1 MNRRKKSALFSATL
15 AGVGLVAGS
24 VIALTSN
31 THAAEEVNFDEMSV
45 DDISEVISKSAE
57 VPADSVSESLK
68 TKTIIVDVPDVSVL
82 ENDPT
87 IVKFE
92 RTLAGKYIVE
102 YKTIEDTAKGYE
114 SISNADDSSAILNLK
129 IKGKRYKFTNGD
141 AAKQAWGV
149 RTMKLDTYADS
160 LESKTNTVT
169 VAVLD
174 SGINKDHIV
183 FSESSQYDRLDFT
196 HAYDFVNE
204 DSDPKDD
211 DSHGTMVAGVIAES
225 TPKNVKIVPVKVLD
239 ENGDGDFVWL
249 FSALTSVAGKVDIIN
264 MSLGIEQKDLSAAQ
278 MQYIDQEMAAAKAK
292 GTILVAAAGN
302 ESANSID
309 YPAAAPACI
318 SATSVDSSNSFSS
331 LFSNHGVRADFA
343 TPGQNLYLPAYNS
356 NTEYFSDSNGTS
368 FSSPFLAAAIANI
381 KMEYPNASYNEVYE
395 HLKLNAEDLGDP
407 GWDEYYGW
415 GSVSFHVNKYADL
428 KINSVTVPT
437 EWTNEDVTVTINASS
452 SAYNIQKNVLGEGNI
467 MTTPTAWA
475 NVTTAGKTIAEKK
488 TVSKNGTYTIWLKNS
503 NNETA
508 YTTFA
513 VNKIDKTKPALETNI
528 KASEITE
535 DSVTLSVSVNENE
548 SGLDRIDWYYKKA
561 DDEKYTKVS
570 DTITSSSL
578 SAMAVTKSHKLS
590 DIEGGEY
597 SAYAEIFDKAGNK
610 VTSATITF
618 TVEEDG
624 EDVGGGPV
632 VPETPTDPTPSDP
645 GATETPEGDTPK
657 PVNGGNVANPK
668 TDSQSILPVSVAGGA
683 FLLAGAFVAI
693 RRRR

>member
-114 SISNADDSSAILNLK
+114 SFTKADDSSAILNLK
-129 IKGKRYKFTNGD
+129 IKGNRFKFTGD
-141 AAKQAWGV
+141 KAGAQAWGV

-160 LESKTNTVT
+160 LESKTNTVK

-174 SGINKDHIV
+174 SGINKNHEV
-183 FSESSQYDRLDFT
+183 FSESSQYDRLDFSL
-196 HAYDFVNE
+196 AYDFVN
-204 DSDPKDD
+204 DDNDPTDD
-211 DSHGTMVAGVIAES
+211 DSHGTMVSGTIAES

-239 ENGDGDFVWL
+239 QNGDGDFIWL
-249 FSALTSVAGKVDIIN
+249 FNALASVAGKVDIIN
-264 MSLGIEQKDLSAAQ
+264 MSLGIEQKDLSTEA

-292 GTILVAAAGN
+292 GSILVAAAGN

-318 SATSVDSSNSFSS
+318 SATSVNSSNQFSTE
-331 LFSNHGVRADFA
+331 FSNHGVRADFA
-343 TPGQNLYLPAYNS
+343 TPGEDLTLPAYDDN
-356 NTEYFSDSNGTS
+356 EDYFIHVDGTS

-381 KMEYPNASYNEVYE
+381 KMEYPSASYSEVYE
-395 HLKLNAEDLGDP
+395 HLKLNAEDLGNP

-452 SAYNIQKNVLGEGNI
+452 SAYNIQKSFVGEGTI
-467 MTTPTAWA
+467 VATPTAWT
-475 NVTTAGKTIAEKK
+475 NLTTAGKTIAEKK
-488 TVSKNGTYTIWLKNS
+488 TVSKNGTYTVWLKNS

-508 YTTFA
+508 YKTFT

-535 DSVTLSVSVNENE
+535 DGVTLSVSVNENE
-548 SGLDRIDWYYKKA
+548 SGLDRIDWYYKKTG
-561 DDEKYTKVS
+561 DNNYTKVT

-618 TVEEDG
+618 TVKEDG
-624 EDVGGGPV
+624 EDVGGDPV
-632 VPETPTDPTPSDP
+632 VPETPTEPTPSDP
-645 GATETPEGDTPK
+645 GTTETPEGDTPK

-668 TDSQSILPVSVAGGA
+668 TDSQSILPVSIAGGA